1 MRPLI
6 RPLMAASAAALLA
19 GCVSQQGAGVVQ
31 QAALSDQQP
40 GSSKVDAEVRRIFAV
55 AGLDPNDPQKARAVD
70 RQAVGT
76 VLAVRSGGRKVGMA
90 VARLG
95 RDQIVLQDPEA
106 VARLVPGGDEDRL
119 SRALAGPIPTSGS
132 VPGARVSFNRR
143 HLALEIEAD
152 GPGAPPAAVASRF
165 VPSMRI
171 GEPVPADVVASV
183 RSGRDLGAAPVA
195 ETREDLAAGLPQ
207 PTAPAT
213 PSAGPDRSFFASL
226 FQARAPSPAPPSAPA
241 LAPAPVVPPPPPPV
255 ESPVLGVRTPP
266 PPSVY
271 ASGPAVVTV
280 ADDFYGAAPTAKAPP
295 ANALGYAPP
304 PSISYEAAA
313 SADLAPAA
321 PTVRRW

>member
-1 MRPLI
+1 
-6 RPLMAASAAALLA
+6 MAASAAALLA